1 MRSGAVLTSHGTADE
16 AIDADKTT
24 LILKVHSHALT
35 SEAGPAAG
43 KLARPLPADWR
54 ESCCL
59 IGIAPTG
66 AS

>member
-1 MRSGAVLTSHGTADE
+1 MRSRQRRAPLLA
-16 AIDADKTT
+16 
-24 LILKVHSHALT
+24 
-35 SEAGPAAG
+35 
-43 KLARPLPADWR
+43 KLARLLPADRR